1 MNALINLGYLIS
13 VTLFIIGLQR
23 LSSPKTAR
31 SGNLIAAL
39 GMGFG
44 VLIALIVPLESG
56 DDNYLLIT
64 GALILGG
71 GIGLLVAGKVIMTKM
86 PEMVSLFN
94 GLGGACAL
102 LISVAEL
109 SNFHNLETF
118 ELASYLTT
126 LLALLI
132 GSVAFSGSLVAYG
145 KLSGNI
151 KDSWKLPRANII
163 NMGLLLSLIHI

>member
-64 GALILGG
+64 GALILGAVSYTH
-71 GIGLLVAGKVIMTKM
+71 LTLPTK
-86 PEMVSLFN
+86 
-94 GLGGACAL
+94 A
-102 LISVAEL
+102 
-109 SNFHNLETF
+109 
-118 ELASYLTT
+118 
-126 LLALLI
+126 
-132 GSVAFSGSLVAYG
+132 
-145 KLSGNI
+145 
-151 KDSWKLPRANII
+151 
-163 NMGLLLSLIHI
+163 